1 MARFE
6 YPVHLQRLCKISLLT
21 AALLSSSFLV
31 QGCGGGGGASLTGGG
46 TTTVATIVD
55 SFGDTVG
62 AGDGSGVG
70 QGDSGADG
78 TAGEGKALAGATIT
92 ITDAAGR
99 VATATTDA
107 RGYYRAKVT
116 GFTTPMVAKASLGT
130 TKVFYAVGTLSP
142 VTNTFVTFN
151 VTGLTDKIASDVAV
165 AAGRTG
171 SAAITPAIVSANQA
185 ALAAA
190 KANLR
195 TALRAQLIA
204 NGIDP
209 TTFEPSHARF
219 RADHTGYDAVL
230 DTTLVTRSGS
240 GSTEITPGGQQ
251 YLPGLDTTGIATL
264 VSEFNR
270 LNKLQADRT
279 SALFADL
286 VDANFLESSLN
297 KAAFLSSFVN
307 STSTLNASITNPKFL
322 NCSIAAAVCDF
333 QYKLVSAAGVST
345 DVTGQKVKLNA
356 GVWRLYGNQSAAA
369 VPTPTPTP
377 APAPVGFTN
386 YTYFSLL
393 GTPLLENTVAISNTA
408 TVGTLSLS
416 ADTFTYLADP
426 ILGLVSTNAPYTFLG
441 STKQTGFMICKPA
454 NTVAGVVA
462 GQGIYAKSIYTVLP
476 ANATLGTIDDLKGKT
491 LDAFED
497 CGAISESIVFD
508 SNANASFLNGAVLR
522 TTRTA
527 AQVSAA
533 LASTGLTETDA
544 LGTAVVRIKAY
555 KVGAKVIMVE
565 RGVPLSAA
573 TGNTN
578 GYLTLWVSR

>member
-6 YPVHLQRLCKISLLT
+6 YTVHLHRLCRVSMLT
-21 AALLSSSFLV
+21 AALLSGSMLV
-31 QGCGGGGGASLTGGG
+31 LGCGGGGSSTGGG
-46 TTTVATIVD
+46 TTSATNIVD
-55 SFGDTVG
+55 SFGDAVG
-62 AGDGSGVG
+62 AGDSSGVG
-70 QGDSGADG
+70 AGDSGADG
-78 TAGEGKALAGATIT
+78 TAGEGKALVGATIT
-92 ITDAAGR
+92 ITDANGR
-99 VATATTDA
+99 IATAVTDA

-116 GFTTPMVAKASLGT
+116 GFTAPMVAKASLGT

-171 SAAITPAIVSANQA
+171 SAAITPAIVAANLPVLATAKSNLRA
-185 ALAAA
+185 ALS
-190 KANLR
+190 
-195 TALRAQLIA
+195 AQLTA

-209 TTFEPSHARF
+209 ATFEPSHTRF

-230 DTTLVTRSGS
+230 DTTLVSRSGS
-240 GSTEITPGGQQ
+240 GSTQITPGGQQ

-270 LNKLQADRT
+270 LNKLQTDRS
-279 SALFADL
+279 SAVFADL
-286 VDANFLESSLN
+286 VDANYLDSGLN
-297 KAAFLSSFVN
+297 KLAFLSSFVN
-307 STSTLNASITNPKFL
+307 STNTLNASIINPKFL

-333 QYKLVSAAGVST
+333 QYKLVSASGVST

-369 VPTPTPTP
+369 LPTPTPTPTPAP

-393 GTPLLENTVAISNTA
+393 GTPLLENTVAINNTA
-408 TVGTLSLS
+408 TIGTLSLS

-426 ILGLVSTNAPYTFLG
+426 VLGLVSTNAPYTFLG

-454 NTVAGVVA
+454 NTIAGAVAGV
-462 GQGIYAKSIYTVLP
+462 GIFAKSIYTLLP

-497 CGAISESIVFD
+497 CGAISASVVFD
-508 SNANASFLNGAVLR
+508 SNANARFFSGSALSGTNTAAEVSSALSSAGFTDAFS
-522 TTRTA
+522 TTRLK
-527 AQVSAA
+527 V
-533 LASTGLTETDA
+533 
-544 LGTAVVRIKAY
+544 Y
-555 KVGAKVIMVE
+555 KVGAAVVMVE
-565 RGVPLSAA
+565 RGVPLTGA
-573 TGNTN
+573 TSNTN
-578 GYLTLWVSR
+578 GYLTLLVSR